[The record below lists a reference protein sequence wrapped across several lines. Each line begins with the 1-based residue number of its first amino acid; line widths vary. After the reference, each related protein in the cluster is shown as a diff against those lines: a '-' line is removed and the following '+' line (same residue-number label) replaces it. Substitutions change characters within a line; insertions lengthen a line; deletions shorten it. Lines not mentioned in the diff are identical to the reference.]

1 MTQPVQIPLQS
12 LPSLKQTNTFAQLD
26 IIYERAKGAL
36 NLLSKIID
44 KNVTAASN
52 TKKPT
57 FSDISVSMGNPKSY
71 YFSCCSHVL
80 SIVLAVVCKKLF

>member
-26 IIYERAKGAL
+26 IIYECAKGAL

-57 FSDISVSMGNPKSY
+57 FSDISVSMGNPKLLLQLLQPRS
-71 YFSCCSHVL
+71 
-80 SIVLAVVCKKLF
+80 